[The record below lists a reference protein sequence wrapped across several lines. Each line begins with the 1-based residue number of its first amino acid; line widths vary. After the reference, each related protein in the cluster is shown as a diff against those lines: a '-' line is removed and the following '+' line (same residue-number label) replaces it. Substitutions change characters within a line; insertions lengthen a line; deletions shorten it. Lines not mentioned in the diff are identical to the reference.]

1 MQVDARMKQ
10 VECWILLLIDKCS
23 AHSMLL
29 PCLESSQVW
38 FLPSNCT
45 AVLRPLNLGII
56 HTMKVLHRG
65 HLLQLILLKFNSS
78 EDKEKVDIKQADDMI
93 ATAWWSAKRSTVV
106 KCWQKAG
113 IVPVELTDSD
123 TETVTGEPDDDLII
137 SQELLDTEV
146 IQDMGAS
153 QSTDEAGSED
163 KGEASLPQ
171 QPKITI
177 TEAISSAQKLR
188 WFLSTCAGVPDAI
201 FGQLN
206 GIEEYLMR

>member
-1 MQVDARMKQ
+1 MTQDLFNEWLMQVDARMKQ

-123 TETVTGEPDDDLII
+123 TETVTGEPGIA
-137 SQELLDTEV
+137 TE
-146 IQDMGAS
+146 
-153 QSTDEAGSED
+153 
-163 KGEASLPQ
+163 
-171 QPKITI
+171 
-177 TEAISSAQKLR
+177 KL
-188 WFLSTCAGVPDAI
+188 WHLVALATCVPNEI
-201 FGQLN
+201 NF
-206 GIEEYLMR
+206 